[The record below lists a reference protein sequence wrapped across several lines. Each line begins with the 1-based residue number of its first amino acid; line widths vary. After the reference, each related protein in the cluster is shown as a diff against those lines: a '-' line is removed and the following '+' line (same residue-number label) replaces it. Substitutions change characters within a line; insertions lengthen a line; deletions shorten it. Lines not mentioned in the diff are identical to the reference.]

1 MSVSSFCAG
10 FPQAGEAEWRA
21 RVEQVLK
28 GAPFES
34 TLVGHSDDGLRI
46 EPLYPRK
53 AEAEAQARPR
63 AGQKWRVYQRVDHPD
78 GFEAAEQARQD
89 LENGADG
96 LVLVFRGS
104 RSARGYGIRAATA
117 EELDAALW
125 GVDLALI
132 GLRIEARADG
142 VEEALLFDALAE
154 SRSLDPSLIEVS
166 FGIDPVGAMARTGTN
181 HRATAF
187 GNIHRRLRGRGY
199 RSSLF
204 LADGRPYHEAGAS
217 EAQELAALVATAL
230 AYLRALEADGIGL
243 EEARDAISFL
253 ITVDTDEFL
262 SISKIRALRRIWTR
276 IEQGSGLTPRPIFL
290 HAETAWRM
298 LSRSDSAV
306 NLLRNTVACFC
317 AGVGG
322 ADAVSVLPFSAALG
336 LPDGFARRL
345 SRNTQTVLLDESN
358 LWRVNDPAAGA
369 GGFESLTEALAEAA
383 WTLFTD
389 LERQGGIAASLAS
402 GRFQAQIGTMQTTRQ
417 RLMAEGKLAM
427 IGTTL
432 FPNAVETEAHV
443 IDLPAQAESASPS
456 GALPSL
462 RLSEP
467 FEAEGAGR

>member
-1 MSVSSFCAG
+1 V
-10 FPQAGEAEWRA
+10 
-21 RVEQVLK
+21 
-28 GAPFES
+28 
-34 TLVGHSDDGLRI
+34 
-46 EPLYPRK
+46 
-53 AEAEAQARPR
+53 
-63 AGQKWRVYQRVDHPD
+63 
-78 GFEAAEQARQD
+78 
-89 LENGADG
+89 
-96 LVLVFRGS
+96 
-104 RSARGYGIRAATA
+104 
-117 EELDAALW
+117 EELDAALQ

-154 SRSLDPSLIEVS
+154 GRSLDPSLIEVC
-166 FGIDPVGAMARTGTN
+166 FGIDPVGALARTGTD
-181 HRATAF
+181 HGATAF
-187 GNIHRRLRGRGY
+187 GGIHRRLRGRGY

-230 AYLRALEADGIGL
+230 AYLRALEAGGIGL

-253 ITVDTDEFL
+253 VTVDTDEFL
-262 SISKIRALRRIWTR
+262 SIAKIRALRRIWTR
-276 IEQGSGLTPRPIFL
+276 IEQASGLTPRPIFL

-345 SRNTQTVLLDESN
+345 SRNTQTVLLEESN

-402 GRFQAQIGTMQTTRQ
+402 GRFQAQIAAMRTTRQ
-417 RLMAEGKLAM
+417 HLMAEGKLAM

-432 FPNAVETEAHV
+432 FPNAAETEAHV
-443 IDLPAQAESASPS
+443 IDLPAEAESKTPS